1 MFPQFLSK
9 QRTSVNVQDTED
21 LSLVELLEANVD
33 QTSQQESQ
41 NSLSRPSLPGAQA
54 YVNRLLVRVKQNA
67 NLQKI
72 RLTPG
77 LTSHSFRRGGAM
89 HTNNGTVAQNWI
101 IERGGWLLDRVNKA
115 FGYMPETTQADQQV
129 SRVLSGWEPKEELAV
144 LFASTVAFS
153 DQSLNL
159 DEGVADVLVATLF
172 LHYPDMLRFCDSSP
186 FVVKIREAMV
196 VQSIG
201 ESEVLAWSSTIRRE
215 FIPASQPST
224 SPSDDSDRLGIVLK
238 LVQRQTEQISVLIL
252 QNKQLEERLL
262 AAEDKLH
269 APSGTTT

>member
-129 SRVLSGWEPKEELAV
+129 SRVLS
-144 LFASTVAFS
+144 

-172 LHYPDMLRFCDSSP
+172 LHYPDMLHFCDSSP

-269 APSGTTT
+269 TPSGTTT

>member
-1 MFPQFLSK
+1 MK
-9 QRTSVNVQDTED
+9 M
-21 LSLVELLEANVD
+21 
-33 QTSQQESQ
+33 
-41 NSLSRPSLPGAQA
+41 
-54 YVNRLLVRVKQNA
+54 K
-67 NLQKI
+67 
-72 RLTPG
+72 
-77 LTSHSFRRGGAM
+77 
-89 HTNNGTVAQNWI
+89 
-101 IERGGWLLDRVNKA
+101 
-115 FGYMPETTQADQQV
+115 
-129 SRVLSGWEPKEELAV
+129 AV

-159 DEGVADVLVATLF
+159 DEGVADVLVTTLF

-186 FVVKIREAMV
+186 FVVKIREAKV

-269 APSGTTT
+269 TPSGTTT